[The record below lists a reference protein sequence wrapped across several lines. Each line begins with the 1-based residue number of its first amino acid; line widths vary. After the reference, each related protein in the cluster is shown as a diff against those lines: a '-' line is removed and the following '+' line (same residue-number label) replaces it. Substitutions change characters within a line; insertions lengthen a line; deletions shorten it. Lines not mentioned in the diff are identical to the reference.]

1 MTVAAV
7 TVADIETA
15 ASMDNVDRAA
25 KHLQDIAGIKTG
37 DVASHYLSEKKWDEA
52 DPPERLN
59 LLRVWLET
67 EKAYEAPN

>member
-25 KHLQDIAGIKTG
+25 TSSGN
-37 DVASHYLSEKKWDEA
+37 S
-52 DPPERLN
+52 
-59 LLRVWLET
+59 
-67 EKAYEAPN
+67 